1 MALGC
6 ARQEPSL
13 RDCVQAAAGIDSLFL
28 LLLLLSLGIYCLPIS
43 HSLSRKVQ
51 LRKSPLTRVLQADQT
66 PLPPGDNGQR
76 FLRELDGPVRGCICA
91 VSRRCSCPRAG
102 RFLTQKSGLA
112 EPSVKHLK
120 C

>member
-51 LRKSPLTRVLQADQT
+51 LRKSSLTRVLQAD
-66 PLPPGDNGQR
+66 
-76 FLRELDGPVRGCICA
+76 
-91 VSRRCSCPRAG
+91 
-102 RFLTQKSGLA
+102 
-112 EPSVKHLK
+112 
-120 C
+120 